1 MRADEAIKH
10 LSSYKPDDELVI
22 VWWDKE
28 WLDQSGVSEDRKLT
42 EDEWDELAN
51 KFEGEEFTISMM
63 ADKIEELAQEIM
75 EDN

>member
-28 WLDQSGVSEDRKLT
+28 WLDQSGVSEERKLT

>member
-28 WLDQSGVSEDRKLT
+28 WLDQSGVSEERKLT
-42 EDEWDELAN
+42 GDEWDELAN

>member
-1 MRADEAIKH
+1 MRADEAIRH

-28 WLDQSGVSEDRKLT
+28 WLDQSGVSEERKLT
-42 EDEWDELAN
+42 EDEWDEVAN
-51 KFEGEEFTISMM
+51 KFDNEEFVISMM